1 MNVCICMYACMYMC
15 MCVCRNILM
24 YTRVWYSECQRNL
37 LTLPFLTPHKHAHAC
52 ACMSVRMY
60 TTLCMYASVCT
71 HVYQFPHTHPT
82 THSNN
87 LNWYRRIVV
96 FIPCLLWLSQS
107 RSLHHIKD
115 KSHFTYANGSHHR
128 GRDTC
133 KHANP
138 SWTVYLFISC
148 WLEKTYVFSLEYT
161 YLFSLIGIHI
171 FIPVGPSVHGRRLA
185 DHMMWDCKE
194 GVSNVHFFTIN

>member
-115 KSHFTYANGSHHR
+115 KSHFTYGTV
-128 GRDTC
+128 RDITGVET
-133 KHANP
+133 HANMQTP
-138 SWTVYLFISC
+138 AEQCTSSSAADWKKHMYSHWNTHIYSH
-148 WLEKTYVFSLEYT
+148 WLEYT
-161 YLFSLIGIHI
+161 YLFPLDLVCTGADWQTIWCEIAKRVFQMYI
-171 FIPVGPSVHGRRLA
+171 FLL
-185 DHMMWDCKE
+185 
-194 GVSNVHFFTIN
+194 